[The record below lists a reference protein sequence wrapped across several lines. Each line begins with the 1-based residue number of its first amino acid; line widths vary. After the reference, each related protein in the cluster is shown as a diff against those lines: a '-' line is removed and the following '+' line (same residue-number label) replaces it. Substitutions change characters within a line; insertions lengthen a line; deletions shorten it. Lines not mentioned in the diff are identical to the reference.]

1 MKAISLDWRR
11 ALAEFFVIVVG
22 VLVALGLE
30 NLREERRDRALE
42 SEYLQRLE
50 QDFLQANRDMAAG
63 RSRLEGARLRG
74 RQILPFVEY
83 GDPIPADTITFLSWI
98 YAASRNLWPNF
109 TARYSS
115 SAYQELVASG
125 RFGLIRS
132 SSIRA
137 FLASD
142 QQRLSA
148 QTTDLLPRAYRDF
161 VRGRLPVDLQERIR
175 ERCPVDEDYERCD
188 VDLGRFQPG
197 PLLRDLQ
204 GNQEIASDLNL
215 ALQQL
220 SVVLSDLDN
229 LTERRDSLLVL
240 LHRESGGG

>member
-1 MKAISLDWRR
+1 MDGLNERLSSVDFGFGQPIRGVGLIPRNRWASSVGLGGPLPSEWVGLFDWYGW
-11 ALAEFFVIVVG
+11 ASSVG
-22 VLVALGLE
+22 TGGPHG
-30 NLREERRDRALE
+30 
-42 SEYLQRLE
+42 SEY
-50 QDFLQANRDMAAG
+50 A
-63 RSRLEGARLRG
+63 
-74 RQILPFVEY
+74 
-83 GDPIPADTITFLSWI
+83 
-98 YAASRNLWPNF
+98 
-109 TARYSS
+109 
-115 SAYQELVASG
+115 
-125 RFGLIRS
+125 
-132 SSIRA
+132 IRA